1 MEKLAPQRS
10 QEERNGKDKTPAEVF
25 TDTHKKLVKEGE
37 RWMKDTANACT
48 IVAVLIAT
56 IVFAAAITVPGGN
69 NSDGNPNFYKRACF
83 IIFGIFDALAFFLSV
98 TSVLW
103 FVSIL
108 TSCYAENDFLV
119 SLPTKLI
126 CGLTTLFLCILST
139 MIAFGATLYLVFGER
154 YKTWIIIPILAF
166 ACIPVAL
173 FVFLKFPLL
182 ADMIKSTSSSIFVEQ
197 KGVMLY

>member
-1 MEKLAPQRS
+1 MKWFKRS
-10 QEERNGKDKTPAEVF
+10 QEESNGEDTTPAEVF

-56 IVFAAAITVPGGN
+56 IVLAAAITVPGGN

-103 FVSIL
+103 FLSIL
-108 TSCYAENDFLV
+108 TSCYAEHDFLV
-119 SLPTKLI
+119 ILPTKLI
-126 CGLTTLFLCILST
+126 CGLATLFLCILST
-139 MIAFGATLYLVFGER
+139 MIAFSATLYLVFGER
-154 YKTWIIIPILAF
+154 HDQIH
-166 ACIPVAL
+166 
-173 FVFLKFPLL
+173 LL
-182 ADMIKSTSSSIFVEQ
+182 EHFC
-197 KGVMLY
+197 